1 MDTNKGQAQRC
12 APRLMGGGGLPL
24 LAMFALWC
32 LPNPVQA
39 NQVASAREAYQ
50 AGQAAQDAKLR
61 RALFTQGM
69 ELARARLARQAD
81 DPEGMYWLALNMGAE
96 ALERGK
102 LSALPVVPRMEQ
114 ILLTLDK
121 ANPGFEEAG
130 AARVL
135 GRLYYLAP
143 AVISIGSNAK
153 AKQFLLRAVAL
164 APDHPGNLAFAADF
178 LLDHGDKV
186 QARQFAERC
195 LVRLG
200 ARDFGR
206 DAREWRELA
215 RHVLEETR

>member
-1 MDTNKGQAQRC
+1 
-12 APRLMGGGGLPL
+12 
-24 LAMFALWC
+24 
-32 LPNPVQA
+32 
-39 NQVASAREAYQ
+39 
-50 AGQAAQDAKLR
+50 
-61 RALFTQGM
+61 
-69 ELARARLARQAD
+69 
-81 DPEGMYWLALNMGAE
+81 
-96 ALERGK
+96 
-102 LSALPVVPRMEQ
+102 
-114 ILLTLDK
+114 
-121 ANPGFEEAG
+121 
-130 AARVL
+130 VL